1 MLKSAR
7 LANNKLILNHTGFEQ
22 NNIGFAQTY
31 SYYKTVVVIQEEPN
45 KVLETYNV
53 VSKENKIELDVEQ
66 SIIDTFNKKGYIF
79 VKIAFWAKNKD
90 GDIKTTD
97 FSNNFVIYS
106 FSPSLSTFSIS
117 PTSIS
122 ANDSSVCTLT
132 LVLIDIDS
140 NLRVGEEVKFSA
152 SYGVLSE
159 VIDKKTGAYTSTIK
173 YSSLSVATL
182 TRTVTLKV
190 DSVNGSDFPMASK
203 TLTLTRNFITIAHSN
218 SVTIPASEVATQLNN
233 QESINYRSA
242 DGNWVEKITLPSGV
256 SLGRAVKVTVEST
269 YATDIV
275 YNSTTLSGT
284 AGNIYTFIYNGSIWV
299 KQ

>member
-31 SYYKTVVVIQEEPN
+31 NYYKTVVVISEEPN

-90 GDIKTTD
+90 GDIKTTNY
-97 FSNNFVIYS
+97 SNNFTIYA
-106 FSPSLSTFSIS
+106 FSPTRSTFYIS
-117 PTSIS
+117 PTTIP
-122 ANDSSVCTLT
+122 ADGSSECTLN

-140 NLRVGEEVKFSA
+140 NLRAGEEVKFST

-159 VIDKKTGAYTSTIK
+159 VIDKKIGAYTSTIK
-173 YSSLSVATL
+173 YNSLSVATL
-182 TRTVTLKV
+182 TRSVTLKV
-190 DSVNGSDFPMASK
+190 DSVNGSDLPMESK
-203 TLTLTRNFITIAHSN
+203 TLTLTRNFVTIAHSN
-218 SVTIPASEVATQLNN
+218 SVIITASEVATQLNS
-233 QESINYRSA
+233 QESINYSSA

-256 SLGRAVKVTVEST
+256 SLGRAVKVTVNST
-269 YATDIV
+269 YDTDIV
-275 YNSTTLSGT
+275 YNSTTLTGK